1 MLIMGLGVE
10 LVCYVEH
17 GMVQWE
23 RVPQWAYTPQGTSHM
38 TCLVQNE
45 VYLGELEGGLR
56 RE

>member
-1 MLIMGLGVE
+1 MGLGVE